1 MLRLACFRRAVEA
14 SLDPT
19 KLACRPASQMHERDG
34 RCRERACPFRTPGM
48 QGLACRPVG
57 AGHAPPVR
65 DACDLL
71 IGWTNDP
78 NVCRERACPFRTPG
92 RALLLFGIA
101 AEGVVLLFSREKRSR
116 KASDTRPFGQIP
128 LNAHFSGRG
137 RATGRARY
145 AWGGVL
151 SLARGYRVRVLIRP
165 EKGRGICPRAL
176 LSPL

>member
-1 MLRLACFRRAVEA
+1 MSTCAIVAAVSSLGGLFFRAAGARWRSRQA
-14 SLDPT
+14 STLQSSHTD
-19 KLACRPASQMHERDG
+19 
-34 RCRERACPFRTPGM
+34 
-48 QGLACRPVG
+48 PVG

-92 RALLLFGIA
+92 RMLLLFGSP

-137 RATGRARY
+137 RATGRAWY
-145 AWGGVL
+145 AWGWVL
-151 SLARGYRVRVLIRP
+151 SMVRVHRVRVLIRP
-165 EKGRGICPRAL
+165 EKGRGICPRPL